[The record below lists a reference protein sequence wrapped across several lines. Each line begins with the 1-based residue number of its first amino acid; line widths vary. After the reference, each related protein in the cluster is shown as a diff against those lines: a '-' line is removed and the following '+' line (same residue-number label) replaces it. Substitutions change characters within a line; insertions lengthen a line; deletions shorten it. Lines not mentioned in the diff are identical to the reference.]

1 MRESNL
7 PKGVRNVDEEREV
20 LDPEVVDDGDG
31 PRSGYEKYG
40 RHFSEG
46 GFWAKTAKVAL
57 RAGAGLVEKALV
69 LYYVMRDGATPL
81 WAKAAITGVLG
92 YFILPIDLIPDFI
105 PGLGHLDDVVILPLL
120 IWLALRCVPAEVRAE
135 CRALSA
141 PRPPTD

>member
-1 MRESNL
+1 M
-7 PKGVRNVDEEREV
+7 DEEREV
-20 LDPEVVDDGDG
+20 IDPEVVDDGDG

-105 PGLGHLDDVVILPLL
+105 PVAGFTDDLGAIGAAMLIVAAYVRDDH
-120 IWLALRCVPAEVRAE
+120 RDRA
-135 CRALSA
+135 RAKMKDWF
-141 PRPPTD
+141 R